1 MAATPR
7 VDVIMDPAALA
18 KLLRSP
24 QGPVM
29 RSAIR
34 AGEEVKREAKKQVGV
49 YRPPD
54 AYSAANRARRP
65 GQLRDSIVKRVVST
79 SKGPAMQVV
88 AEDEIALWHHEGTR
102 PHTIRARRK
111 PFLVFFWPKAGK
123 VVSFKQVSHPGTKP
137 NRFLT
142 EPLRRVLRR
151 GLR

>member
-1 MAATPR
+1 MAETSVR
-7 VDVIMDPAALA
+7 VIVNPAELA

-29 RSAIR
+29 RAAIR
-34 AGEEVKREAKKQVGV
+34 QGEQVKQEAKREVGV

-54 AYSAANRARRP
+54 AYSAANRKRRP
-65 GQLRDSIVKRVVST
+65 GTLRDSIVKRVVQT
-79 SKGPAMQVV
+79 PTGPAVQVV

-111 PFLVFFWPKAGK
+111 PLLVFFWPKAGR
-123 VVSFKQVSHPGTKP
+123 VVSFKQVNHPGTEP

-142 EPLRRVLRR
+142 KALNKVTRR

>member
-34 AGEEVKREAKKQVGV
+34 AGEEVKREAKKLVGV

-54 AYSAANRARRP
+54 AYSASHRARKP
-65 GQLRDSIVKRVVST
+65 GQLRDSIVKRVVQT
-79 SKGPAMQVV
+79 SKGPAVQVV

-102 PHTIRARRK
+102 PHVIRPRRK
-111 PFLVFFWPKAGK
+111 PLLVFFWPKAGR
-123 VVSFKQVSHPGTKP
+123 VVSFKHVNHPGTKP

-142 EPLRRVLRR
+142 KPLNALRRR

>member
-1 MAATPR
+1 MAETSVR
-7 VDVIMDPAALA
+7 VIVNPAALA

-29 RSAIR
+29 RAAIR
-34 AGEEVKREAKKQVGV
+34 QGELVKEEAKRLVGV

-54 AYSAANRARRP
+54 AYSSANRGRKP
-65 GQLRDSIVKRVVST
+65 GTLRDSIVKRVVQT
-79 SKGPAMQVV
+79 PTGPAVQVV

-102 PHTIRARRK
+102 PHTISARRK
-111 PFLVFFWPKAGK
+111 PLLVFYWPKAGK
-123 VVSFKQVSHPGTKP
+123 VVAAKQISHPGTKP

-142 EPLRRVLRR
+142 KALNNVVRR